1 MISPCL
7 NHILCLDP
15 MEKPSKND
23 IDFLLKSRTYRCSRL
38 HVPSFQTD
46 TAFVVPWGALG
57 SWLAGWKH
65 EESGQLINHE
75 DNGDMKNHEE
85 TMKL

>member
-1 MISPCL
+1 
-7 NHILCLDP
+7 